1 MYWAALNTKNPPS
14 CHSFGVVHHSSSC
27 QRLPENIPI
36 DLQSGKAIPGQWR
49 TSPLMIQAK
58 CCTRVARTLLH
69 YGVQCKGNGK
79 GLLTFWNV
87 KCLKMLQAF
96 PARTSLSLLGVCQ
109 TESQK
114 PIHSLIMA
122 SLFAFCDMQRAKPQD
137 SDTKHMNCKSHR
149 QALGVCANT
158 RGTGESLDSSSLNS
172 AWASHQHG
180 RDSVAGFCMFLYC
193 SGRFDTSSLAGVLYG
208 HALS

>member
-1 MYWAALNTKNPPS
+1 
-14 CHSFGVVHHSSSC
+14 
-27 QRLPENIPI
+27 
-36 DLQSGKAIPGQWR
+36 
-49 TSPLMIQAK
+49 MIQAK

-69 YGVQCKGNGK
+69 YGGQCKGNGK

-122 SLFAFCDMQRAKPQD
+122 SLFAFLRHAESKA
-137 SDTKHMNCKSHR
+137 TRFHR
-149 QALGVCANT
+149 YQAHELQVTQTSLEGVCANT
-158 RGTGESLDSSSLNS
+158 RGTGESLDSSSSKLSLSMPS
-172 AWASHQHG
+172 AW
-180 RDSVAGFCMFLYC
+180 V
-193 SGRFDTSSLAGVLYG
+193 
-208 HALS
+208 

>member
-1 MYWAALNTKNPPS
+1 MYWAALNTQS
-14 CHSFGVVHHSSSC
+14 AVVPFIPSSSC

-36 DLQSGKAIPGQWR
+36 DLQSKAIPGQWR
-49 TSPLMIQAK
+49 TSPSMIQAK

-69 YGVQCKGNGK
+69 YGGQCKGNGK

-137 SDTKHMNCKSHR
+137 STDTKHMNCKLHR
-149 QALGVCANT
+149 QALKVFAQIRGAQANI
-158 RGTGESLDSSSLNS
+158 
-172 AWASHQHG
+172 
-180 RDSVAGFCMFLYC
+180 
-193 SGRFDTSSLAGVLYG
+193 
-208 HALS
+208 